1 MVSVELEAG
10 VLLLVKSLHRS
21 INRQVIIII
30 ASNYH
35 RRSDREKTSTN
46 VVKTN
51 SLNIK
56 FCYYLNPMKTL
67 SNLPSKFGRAPT
79 LN

>member
-1 MVSVELEAG
+1 M
-10 VLLLVKSLHRS
+10 
-21 INRQVIIII
+21 II
-30 ASNYH
+30 APNSNA
-35 RRSDREKTSTN
+35 RSDTEKSSTN
-46 VVKTN
+46 VLKTN